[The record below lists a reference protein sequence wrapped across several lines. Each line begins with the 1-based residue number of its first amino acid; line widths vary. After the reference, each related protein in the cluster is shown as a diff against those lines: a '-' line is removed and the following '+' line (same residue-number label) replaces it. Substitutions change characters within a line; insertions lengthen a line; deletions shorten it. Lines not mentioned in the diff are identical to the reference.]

1 MVFFLIPVLFVLT
14 TAIHMGVFLYLNPDG
29 LGSNGLPKGYIGTER
44 TRRGSAVI
52 IGVGLWLILLPFNMF
67 AFSALFQS
75 MESTR
80 GHSVELGLAFTALSY
95 WYYIWKVY
103 PVLTRALKQ

>member
-75 MESTR
+75 MESRADTLLSWVWLSRHFHIGITFGRCIQCSR
-80 GHSVELGLAFTALSY
+80 G
-95 WYYIWKVY
+95 
-103 PVLTRALKQ
+103 R